1 MDEYEQD
8 IDTEYPTFNALNR
21 KAMLFG
27 VPLMELV
34 TCSFVLVLLTAI
46 TLPFL
51 HGRALFI
58 LALGIPLFFGLKTIC
73 ANDDQALK
81 IYALEALWL
90 LRRRNTKI
98 WGGTNTISAMQY
110 GRKLDDYQRFLEE
123 AGEKPTVPRR
133 FSTQDVPTRYT

>member
-58 LALGIPLFFGLKTIC
+58 WHWAFRFFSG
-73 ANDDQALK
+73 
-81 IYALEALWL
+81 
-90 LRRRNTKI
+90 
-98 WGGTNTISAMQY
+98 S
-110 GRKLDDYQRFLEE
+110 
-123 AGEKPTVPRR
+123 KP
-133 FSTQDVPTRYT
+133 SVPTMTKL